1 MTPVECLEEA
11 ARMEVLAQDVYS
23 ALAIRYGDRPD
34 LRELFSGLAVEEE
47 QHANRVRALAQHRTN
62 QDLSAAVLAR
72 LTRTLKAMETELF
85 ALMEVGSDG
94 RALDAPDE
102 ILRKVIDFEC
112 RFAPIH
118 AEYLAQVFAPGMQS
132 LFSAL
137 ARQDRNHVEL
147 LKQALSARAG

>member
-102 ILRKVIDFEC
+102 ILRKVIDFEY

-118 AEYLAQVFAPGMQS
+118 AEYLAQIFAPGMQS

>member
-1 MTPVECLEEA
+1 
-11 ARMEVLAQDVYS
+11 MEVLAQDVYS

-34 LRELFSGLAVEEE
+34 LLDLFSGLAVEEE

-62 QDLSAAVLAR
+62 QDLSGAVLAR
-72 LTRTLKAMETELF
+72 IVGTLKAMETELV
-85 ALMEVGSDG
+85 ALMEVGADG

-137 ARQDRNHVEL
+137 ARQDRIHVEL
-147 LKQALSARAG
+147 LRQALNARDG